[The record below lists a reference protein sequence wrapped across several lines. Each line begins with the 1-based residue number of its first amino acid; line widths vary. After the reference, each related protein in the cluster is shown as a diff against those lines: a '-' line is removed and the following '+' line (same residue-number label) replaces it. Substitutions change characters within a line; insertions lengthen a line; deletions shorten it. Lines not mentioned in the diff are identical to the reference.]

1 MFKIMLKDNVKSRVQ
16 MPDGK
21 YIRRIVNESCKL
33 LNSQEYFF
41 EEAIKAEM
49 KEVRANKRRA
59 VASKRIQKLK
69 HYKNIS

>member
-41 EEAIKAEM
+41 EEAIKKAEM
-49 KEVRANKRRA
+49 KEARANKRRA
-59 VASKRIQKLK
+59 VASKRIQKTETL
-69 HYKNIS
+69 